1 MRRVSVLL
9 VALVSHL
16 MVWAQ
21 GSEGPTEQSA
31 LLFDEVE
38 WDFGTINEVDGKVSH
53 TFRYRNI
60 SDGFVTIERVYSS
73 CGCTS
78 GDYSRRPLKA
88 GGEGEF
94 VVTFDPTDRGGKVD
108 KTVTLTY
115 DKGRGRTEL
124 RIKGR
129 VKARPRSV
137 EDTHPYELGRGIR
150 SDSSFKPF
158 GRVAQ
163 GSTKSMTLALVN
175 TSRRSVELGVQWE
188 KQSGMLDIEL
198 PIELAPGESALA
210 TLTYRPSALG
220 EEHSGLVIDEFRV
233 LIDGEPSEEL
243 FRTSAVV
250 ELSGENIPQ
259 PTNGV

>member
-1 MRRVSVLL
+1 MRRVSILL
-9 VALVSHL
+9 VALISHL

-21 GSEGPTEQSA
+21 GPEVQDA
-31 LLFDEVE
+31 FLFEEVE
-38 WDFGTINEVDGKVSH
+38 WNFGTIEEVDGKVSH

-60 SDGFVTIERVYSS
+60 SDHSVAIERVYSS

-78 GDYSRRPLKA
+78 GEYSRRPLKA

-94 VVTFDPTDRGGKVD
+94 VVTFDPQDRGGRVD

-124 RIKGR
+124 RIRGR

-137 EDTHPYELGRGIR
+137 EDTHPYELGGGVR

-175 TSRRSVELGVQWE
+175 TSAKSVEMGVQWE
-188 KQSGMLDIEL
+188 RESGMLEVEMPL
-198 PIELAPGESALA
+198 ELAPGESALA

-220 EEHSGLVIDEFRV
+220 EEHSGLVIDEFRL
-233 LIDGEPSEEL
+233 LIDGTPSTEL

-250 ELSGENIPQ
+250 ELITDN
-259 PTNGV
+259 

>member
-1 MRRVSVLL
+1 
-9 VALVSHL
+9 

-21 GSEGPTEQSA
+21 GPEEGDAVPSA
-31 LLFDEVE
+31 LLFEEVE
-38 WDFGTINEVDGKVSH
+38 WNFGTIEEVAGKVSH
-53 TFRYRNI
+53 TFRYRNT
-60 SDGFVTIERVYSS
+60 SDHSVMIERVYSS

-78 GDYSRRPLKA
+78 GEYSRRPLKA

-94 VVTFDPTDRGGKVD
+94 VVTFDPTDRGGRVE

-137 EDTHPYELGRGIR
+137 EDTHPYELGGGVR

-163 GSTKSMTLALVN
+163 GATKSMTLALVN
-175 TSRRSVELGVQWE
+175 TSQESVELGVQWE
-188 KQSGMLDIEL
+188 RQSGMLEIEMT
-198 PIELAPGESALA
+198 PELSAGESELV
-210 TLTYRPSALG
+210 TLTYRCLLYTSPSPR
-220 EEHSGLVIDEFRV
+220 D
-233 LIDGEPSEEL
+233 
-243 FRTSAVV
+243 
-250 ELSGENIPQ
+250 
-259 PTNGV
+259 

>member
-1 MRRVSVLL
+1 MRRVSILL
-9 VALVSHL
+9 VVLVSHL

-21 GSEGPTEQSA
+21 GSEEPNA
-31 LLFDEVE
+31 LCFEELV
-38 WDFGTINEVDGKVSH
+38 WDFGTIEEEAGRVSH
-53 TFRYRNI
+53 TFRYRNV
-60 SDGFVTIERVYSS
+60 SDHSIMIERVYSS
-73 CGCTS
+73 CGCTT

-108 KTVTLTY
+108 KTITLTY
-115 DKGRGRTEL
+115 DKGAGRTEL

-129 VKARPRSV
+129 VKARQRSV
-137 EDTHPYELGRGIR
+137 EETHPYELGGGVR

-175 TSRRSVELGVQWE
+175 TSRESVELGVEWQR
-188 KQSGMLDIEL
+188 QSGGLEIEL
-198 PIELAPGESALA
+198 PTELAPRESVLI
-210 TLTYRPSALG
+210 TLTYRPAAIAEG
-220 EEHSGLVIDEFRV
+220 CAGLVTDEFRL
-233 LIDGEPSEEL
+233 LIDGEPSKEL

-250 ELSGENIPQ
+250 Q
-259 PTNGV
+259 K